1 MLNLYK
7 NNLSVLSELTK
18 YNLLYYDDE
27 NKLYVEDR
35 LFTFIRGKNDIKK
48 ILNIINNSFYKY
60 FNNYSLFYQSQNN
73 INNSTS
79 VEIITNEDIIVN
91 LLKKSIFG
99 LKIYKDTLESYK
111 IESQIDKLIT
121 NFENCLI
128 NQNISLDLSPKPLI
142 IEGMEIKDIDVDN
155 MDEKKEEIEPEEM
168 LVHNEVFNEI
178 KDEKDEKDVKDKKVE
193 IKEEKADESIKD
205 IIDDEG
211 INSKS
216 EIIYINNNAEENKIV
231 NYSRPNFYD
240 NNTFNKEEKL
250 NDKKEKKQGYVSG
263 FIYIVCRKIVNL
275 AKYIGNK
282 IRNIFN

>member
-91 LLKKSIFG
+91 LLKKSILG
-99 LKIYKDTLESYK
+99 LKIYKDTLESYN
-111 IESQIDKLIT
+111 IESQITQLIT

-128 NQNISLDLSPKPLI
+128 NQNISLDLSPKPSI
-142 IEGMEIKDIDVDN
+142 IEGIEIKNIDVDN
-155 MDEKKEEIEPEEM
+155 MDEKGEEIETEEM
-168 LVHNEVFNEI
+168 SVQNEVFNEI
-178 KDEKDEKDVKDKKVE
+178 KYKKDE
-193 IKEEKADESIKD
+193 IKEENTNEADKD
-205 IIDDEG
+205 IIDNEE
-211 INSKS
+211 IKTQN
-216 EIIYINNNAEENKIV
+216 EIIYMGNIVEEIKKV
-231 NYSRPNFYD
+231 NYSRPNFND
-240 NNTFNKEEKL
+240 NNSFNNEDKT

-282 IRNIFN
+282 IINIFN

>member
-178 KDEKDEKDVKDKKVE
+178 KDEKNEKDKKDE
-193 IKEEKADESIKD
+193 IKELKADESIKD